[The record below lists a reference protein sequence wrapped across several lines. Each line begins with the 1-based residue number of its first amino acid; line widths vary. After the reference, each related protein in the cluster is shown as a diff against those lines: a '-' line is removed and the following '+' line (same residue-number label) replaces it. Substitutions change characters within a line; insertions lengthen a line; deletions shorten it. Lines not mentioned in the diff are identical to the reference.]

1 MHTNYYFLKQV
12 SASLSGRLVGTVI
25 SECFSQNKDELIF
38 RFETHGA
45 PFFIRASLEPGF
57 CCVTFPQ
64 EFHRA
69 RKNSID
75 LFEPVIGRR
84 VLEVR
89 QFKNERSFALMLQ
102 DEVALLFKMHGNR
115 ANLVLLQ
122 GDQVIDLF
130 KSTMVADRAITL
142 DRLDRAIDFSRE
154 AFEAHL
160 GNLQGLYFTLGK
172 LPWQYL
178 QAQGFDGKSVD
189 DRWAMLQGLFTLLEH
204 PSYYVVN
211 TGTALAL
218 SLVETGHVLQ
228 TLADPLEASNVF
240 FQRYTETYAFQQG
253 INRLR
258 ADLTQRIKTG
268 QSYLQKTEQKLAEL
282 ETEHP
287 YRVWADLI
295 MANLHAIA
303 PGAATV
309 SLPDFATQQPVVIK
323 LKRDLNPQKN
333 AALFYKKA
341 KNQHIEAGHLS
352 GAIAEKKAELDGLE
366 QQLSTLTAVHDLK
379 ALRALLKDT
388 PPPIDKKQQQAS
400 LPYHEHTYHNYRIWV
415 GKDAQRN
422 DELTLRYGYKED
434 LWLHAKDVAGSHVII
449 KHQSGKNFP
458 KDVIERAAQLAAYHS
473 KRKNETLCP
482 VIVTPKKYV
491 RKRKGDPAGAVVV
504 EREEV
509 IMVEPR
515 A

>member
-1 MHTNYYFLKQV
+1 VHTNYYFLKQV

-25 SECFSQNKDELIF
+25 SECFSQNKDELIL
-38 RFETHGA
+38 RFETHTV

-57 CCVTFPQ
+57 CCLTFPH

-69 RKNSID
+69 RKNSVD
-75 LFEPVIGRR
+75 LLEPVIGRR
-84 VLEVR
+84 LLKVQ
-89 QFKNERSFALMLQ
+89 QFSNERSFALLLQ
-102 DEVALLFKMHGNR
+102 DEVTLLFKMHGNR
-115 ANLVLLQ
+115 ANLVLMRH
-122 GDQVIDLF
+122 DAVIDLF
-130 KSTMVADRAITL
+130 KSTMAADRAITL
-142 DRLDRAIDFSRE
+142 PALDRTIDFSRA

-160 GNLQGLYFTLGK
+160 DNLPGLYFTLGK

-178 QAQGFDGKSVD
+178 QARGFNDKTVD
-189 DRWAMLQGLFTLLEH
+189 EKWIMVQELFTLLEK
-204 PSYYVVN
+204 PSYYIVN

-218 SLVETGHVLQ
+218 SLVGTGHVLQ
-228 TLADPLEASNVF
+228 ELHDPLEASNVF
-240 FQRYTETYAFQQG
+240 FQRYAESYAFQQG
-253 INRLR
+253 ANRLR
-258 ADLTQRIKTG
+258 AELTQRLKAG

-282 ETEHP
+282 GTAHP
-287 YRVWADLI
+287 YKTWADLI

-303 PGAATV
+303 PGASVA
-309 SLPDFATQQPVVIK
+309 SLPDFATLQPVVIK
-323 LKRDLNPQKN
+323 LKPDLNAQKN

-341 KNQHIEAGHLS
+341 KNQHIETDHLTA
-352 GAIAEKKAELDGLE
+352 AITEKKTELAELE
-366 QQLSTLTAVHDLK
+366 QQLATLATVQDLK
-379 ALRALLKDT
+379 GLRSLLKDT
-388 PPPIDKKQQQAS
+388 PAPADKKQQVS
-400 LPYHEHTYHNYRIWV
+400 LPYHEHSYNNYRIWV

-422 DELTLRYGYKED
+422 DELTLKYGYKED

-473 KRKNETLCP
+473 KRKTDTLCP
-482 VIVTPKKYV
+482 VIVTPRKYV

-504 EREEV
+504 EREDV